1 MTTPEGDK
9 IPLRPQSVGDLIDT
23 TFRQYKRDFPFIARV
38 SLFILL
44 PYLVISSI
52 INYSTMSTA
61 RSTLSQL
68 VNSFTQSPNHAF
80 HPANPTP
87 ALSGAH
93 LSMDIPLL
101 IVAIVAYPLAYG
113 TVLHRVAPTRLRNQR
128 TSFGEAL
135 RFSASR
141 LFQVIVTDIFA
152 WFAVSIVLTMA
163 WIIAIVPIP
172 LMSSARVS
180 LAVTIPVAI
189 LLVLAALLFT
199 LWVITRVSLTSSVV
213 REEKRIF
220 WPPMWQSWVLT
231 RRSFWHSLGYLVLV
245 YLMVGVIQGGISGI
259 GTLLPPAI
267 DVIVVGITTLF
278 VAPFQ
283 MLAVANLYVDLRVR
297 TDAPDLL
304 EWMDGIGESED
315 RFH

>member
-1 MTTPEGDK
+1 MKTPEGEK
-9 IPLRPQSVGDLIDT
+9 TPLRPQSIGDLIDT
-23 TFRQYKRDFPFIARV
+23 TFRQYKRDFPLIVRISV
-38 SLFILL
+38 FILL

-52 INYSTMSTA
+52 INYSTLSTA

-68 VNSFTQSPNHAF
+68 MNSFTRSSSHAF
-80 HPANPTP
+80 HLVNPNQTFS
-87 ALSGAH
+87 AAH
-93 LSMDIPLL
+93 FSMDIPLF

-113 TVLHRVAPTRLRNQR
+113 TVLHRVARTFLLNQR
-128 TSFGEAL
+128 KSFGEAL
-135 RFSASR
+135 RFAASR

-152 WFAVSIVLTMA
+152 WMVVSIILTVA

-172 LMSSARVS
+172 IMSAAKVS
-180 LAVTIPVAI
+180 PAATIPVAI
-189 LLVLAALLFT
+189 LLVLAAVLFT
-199 LWVITRVSLTSSVV
+199 LWVVTRVSLTSSVV

-220 WPPMWQSWVLT
+220 WPAMWQSWVLT
-231 RRSFWHSLGYLVLV
+231 RRNFWHSLGYLVIV

-259 GTLLPPAI
+259 GTLMPPVV

-304 EWMDGIGESED
+304 EWMDGTDESED
-315 RFH
+315 RLN